1 MNRRY
6 ALTALAVASLGLLSS
21 CSKSDVYDGEY
32 SKDGFYNESPLVY
45 FPNEGADTIVT
56 QNLAFLE
63 DTDGKITY
71 TFDVNL
77 LGRTSATPLSY
88 KVTVDAAHST
98 AKEGVQFDAL
108 ESSYTIPA
116 KATKGSFS
124 IKLNRSKISTVQQE
138 DGKYIINRKGVR
150 ILLNDLSDMQPDDE
164 LQLKYDTIRL
174 QLTSTPDLRTGLNQH
189 STLVFCV
196 TNQLT
201 IPFWWKAPY
210 VIAYCGPYS
219 EDKHRMLIKAYG
231 LPKNGADPIYN
242 ALFNRS
248 AHVRYA
254 GYLLLEKYMEDHGE
268 TKPAALVSSLA
279 TFR

>member
-32 SKDGFYNESPLVY
+32 SRDGFYNESPVVY
-45 FPNEGADTIVT
+45 FPNDGADTIVT

-71 TFDVNL
+71 TFDVRL

-124 IKLNRSKISTVQQE
+124 IKLNRSKISTVQQK
-138 DGKYIINRKGVR
+138 DGKYIINRNGVHTP
-150 ILLNDLSDMQPDDE
+150 IDALSDMKPGDE
-164 LQLKYDTIRL
+164 PLLKYDTIRL
-174 QLTSTPDLRTGLNQH
+174 QLTSTPDLRTGLNHH

-196 TNQLT
+196 TNQLA
-201 IPFWWKAPY
+201 IPYWWQYYEAVYLGK
-210 VIAYCGPYS
+210 YS
-219 EDKHRMLIKAYG
+219 EGKYRMLMTAYG
-231 LPKNGADPIYN
+231 RPKGDKDPI
-242 ALFNRS
+242 LDVLSSRS
-248 AHVRYA
+248 ADVQYDFFTR
-254 GYLLLEKYMEDHGE
+254 LEKYMDEHGE
-268 TKPAALVSSLA
+268 EKPAVLVSLLA
-279 TFR
+279 RYR

>member
-32 SKDGFYNESPLVY
+32 SKDGFYNESPVVY
-45 FPNEGADTIVT
+45 FPNDGADTIVT

-71 TFDVNL
+71 TFDVRL

-98 AKEGVQFDAL
+98 AKEGVQFDDL

-138 DGKYIINRKGVR
+138 DGKYIVNRKGVR
-150 ILLNDLSDMQPDDE
+150 ILLNDLSDMEPDDE

-201 IPFWWKAPY
+201 IPYWWQYAPI
-210 VIAYCGPYS
+210 IAICGAYS
-219 EDKHRMLIKAYG
+219 EGKHRMLIKAYG
-231 LPKNGADPIYN
+231 LPKNGVDPIQS
-242 ALFNRS
+242 ALYSHF
-248 AHVRYA
+248 AQERYA
-254 GYLLLEKYMEDHGE
+254 CYLLLEKYMDEHGE
-268 TKPAALVSSLA
+268 EKPAGLVSQLA
-279 TFR
+279 AFR

>member
-32 SKDGFYNESPLVY
+32 SKDGFYNESPVVY
-45 FPNEGADTIVT
+45 FPNDGADTIVT

-71 TFDVNL
+71 TFDVRL

-124 IKLNRSKISTVQQE
+124 IKLNRLKISTVQQK
-138 DGKYIINRKGVR
+138 DGKYIINRNGVHTP
-150 ILLNDLSDMQPDDE
+150 IDALSDMKPGDE
-164 LQLKYDTIRL
+164 PLLKYDTIRL
-174 QLTSTPDLRTGLNQH
+174 QLTSTPDLRTGLNHH

-196 TNQLT
+196 TNQLA
-201 IPFWWKAPY
+201 IPFWWQWYETVYLGK
-210 VIAYCGPYS
+210 YS
-219 EDKHRMLIKAYG
+219 EGKYRMLMAAYG
-231 LPKNGADPIYN
+231 RPKEDKDPI
-242 ALFNRS
+242 LDIISSRS
-248 AHVRYA
+248 ADVQYDFFTR
-254 GYLLLEKYMEDHGE
+254 LEKYMDEHGE
-268 TKPAALVSSLA
+268 EKPAVLVSLLA
-279 TFR
+279 RYR